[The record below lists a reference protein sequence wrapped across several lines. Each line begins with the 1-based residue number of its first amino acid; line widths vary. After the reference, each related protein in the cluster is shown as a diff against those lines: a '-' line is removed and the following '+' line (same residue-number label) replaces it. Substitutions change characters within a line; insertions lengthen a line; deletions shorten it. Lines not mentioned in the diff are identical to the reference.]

1 MLRVPRMQFWTVALF
16 AVLLFAASAGRTF
29 AGDLYIACN
38 TRVSLERSDV
48 RELFLGEKHFA
59 GSIKLDP
66 VDNAAAQADFLARV
80 LQMDHAK
87 YSRVWIK
94 KSFRDGINPPQMLGS
109 DIEVLAYIKR
119 TPGGCGYLTTAPG
132 SAVTFVGKF

>member
-1 MLRVPRMQFWTVALF
+1 MQLWTATLIAVQLFADAAGVAVADDLYVACNQRVALE
-16 AVLLFAASAGRTF
+16 RT
-29 AGDLYIACN
+29 
-38 TRVSLERSDV
+38 DV

-59 GSIKLDP
+59 GSVKLDP

-80 LQMDHAK
+80 LQMDNAK
-87 YSRVWIK
+87 YTRVWIK

-119 TPGGCGYLTTAPG
+119 TPGGCGYLTSAPG